1 MGIDLNCIHKNCGF
15 TGKQCFCYRRELLD
29 ALRRF
34 LKKNLETLQEETLQQ
49 VKSEQEKSLQEA
61 SLLLKFINWLYR
73 DDEDDKDKVLEME
86 KKDRDSAIELL
97 KKKELDGLFVW
108 INLEEED
115 VIRPYQAQSF
125 IKAYKIIKDYMKGDF
140 LDLSILLHA
149 ARGHTL
155 QCW

>member
-1 MGIDLNCIHKNCGF
+1 MGIDISCVHKNCGF

-34 LKKNLETLQEETLQQ
+34 LKKNLETLQQETLQQ
-49 VKSEQEKSLQEA
+49 EKSEQEKSLQEA

-73 DDEDDKDKVLEME
+73 DDEDDKDRVLEME

-108 INLEEED
+108 INLEEDD
-115 VIRPYQAQSF
+115 VIHPYQARSF
-125 IKAYKIIKDYMKGDF
+125 LKAYKIIKDYMKGNF

-155 QCW
+155 ECW

>member
-1 MGIDLNCIHKNCGF
+1 MGIDLTCVHKKCGF

-34 LKKNLETLQEETLQQ
+34 LKKNLETLQQETLQQ
-49 VKSEQEKSLQEA
+49 EKSEQEKSLQEV

-73 DDEDDKDKVLEME
+73 DDDDDKDRVLEME
-86 KKDRDSAIELL
+86 DEDRDSAIKLL
-97 KKKELDGLFVW
+97 KEKELDGLFVW

-115 VIRPYQAQSF
+115 VIGPSKAQSF
-125 IKAYKIIKDYMKGDF
+125 IKAYKIIKDYMKGNF

-149 ARGHTL
+149 ATGHTL
-155 QCW
+155 KCW